1 MWFARSIGL
10 VVCAVLWRMLRAP
23 VFGRPIIKALGSGDE
38 NLRTIAG
45 MLLVRAGRVAEPQL
59 EEALR
64 RRENLPIVLTIL
76 ADIGDKHVE
85 PQIRDFSKH
94 KDPEIAEA
102 AKQALRVLAAQR

>member
-1 MWFARSIGL
+1 MA
-10 VVCAVLWRMLRAP
+10 VCAALWRIVRAP
-23 VFGRPIIKALGSGDE
+23 VFGRPILKALGSADE
-38 NLRTIAG
+38 NVRTVAG
-45 MLLVRAGRVAEPQL
+45 MLLVKAGRVAEPQL

-85 PQIRDFSKH
+85 PQIRDFSEH